1 MVRRASCQGRQ
12 RRRRHHRNGDE
23 HSALRDST
31 VRRYPEAQMNPA
43 VPLLIV
49 EAIEQEPDSVVLISP
64 TLTEYLPRGE
74 PTGPSIYPLAVANW
88 CGCPVYVDPD
98 MMPGC
103 FLLVRRN
110 EF

>member
-1 MVRRASCQGRQ
+1 
-12 RRRRHHRNGDE
+12 
-23 HSALRDST
+23 
-31 VRRYPEAQMNPA
+31 MNPA

-110 EF
+110 EFGEHLKRIAIAHARKELMMLDRRHS